1 MISAG
6 LHQRAEREDQQAA
19 RAFAADLRAADRQRR
34 HLRDRRDARTLSARI
49 THRHRTRRCVVAVYS
64 ICRHSFSSAGAMTV
78 RFGNAAQE
86 RIVVAALVR
95 GAIAADEAGAIE
107 REDHRQV
114 LQRHVVDQL
123 VVGALQ
129 ERGVDSDHRLPALA
143 GEAGRERDGML
154 FGDGDVEIT
163 LRKFLRVFDHAR
175 AFAHGRA

>member
-1 MISAG
+1 MRG
-6 LHQRAEREDQQAA
+6 RGVQHLP
-19 RAFAADLRAADRQRR
+19 AFVLVGRR
-34 HLRDRRDARTLSARI
+34 HDRE
-49 THRHRTRRCVVAVYS
+49 
-64 ICRHSFSSAGAMTV
+64 V
-78 RFGNAAQE
+78 RNAAQE

-95 GAIAADEAGAIE
+95 GAVAADESGAIQ
-107 REDHRQV
+107 REHHGQV

-154 FGDGDVEIT
+154 FGDGDVEVT